1 MSGWKFVFADTTE
14 IQKYYDSY
22 KLAGSLDENYG
33 TPAVIIVDKDLNHL
47 GRKKKKK
54 KGDEEYKESYNT
66 ISAADLHNEMTDDV
80 KIMLREYRLAL
91 KKNHNKR
98 KDSFRDKIEEN
109 IENNKKSKNE

>member
-1 MSGWKFVFADTTE
+1 
-14 IQKYYDSY
+14 
-22 KLAGSLDENYG
+22 
-33 TPAVIIVDKDLNHL
+33 
-47 GRKKKKK
+47 
-54 KGDEEYKESYNT
+54 
-66 ISAADLHNEMTDDV
+66 MTDDV

>member
-1 MSGWKFVFADTTE
+1 MNYSDLDPTTFSPIENENIFVSNLGA
-14 IQKYYDSY
+14 
-22 KLAGSLDENYG
+22 SLKRY
-33 TPAVIIVDKDLNHL
+33 
-47 GRKKKKK
+47 KKKNK

>member
-1 MSGWKFVFADTTE
+1 MNCQIDEGWDWGNVSNLGMFT
-14 IQKYYDSY
+14 Y
-22 KLAGSLDENYG
+22 SLC
-33 TPAVIIVDKDLNHL
+33 
-47 GRKKKKK
+47 GRKGKNK

-91 KKNHNKR
+91 KRNHNKR

-109 IENNKKSKNE
+109 IENNKKTKNE